1 LTVRIQ
7 QPRDLTLMLGLLGL
21 IAAGLLIPSQALAA
35 TGEGKQ
41 DKRLTRTLKRER
53 SALRALEALSSQVV
67 HSGLELEELQRHQ
80 TALDYRLGEA
90 DRRVKA
96 LEQRSAQRRKQIR
109 SRTRSLYK
117 LSRGGFAR
125 LILDAGDGRNVTRRL
140 SALRRILRR
149 DVRERQ
155 LYRKELDQLA
165 TQRKELDQQRRK
177 HAAIKRRQDQ
187 RRTQLK
193 LSKLQQRRLLQRV
206 TASRRMQSKLQE
218 ELTRQQRRLL
228 RQISTLTYEL
238 RWAGGFA
245 GRKGRLPRPV
255 RGRVV
260 GVFGRGIDRKHRI
273 EVLRHGLTF
282 RPRRAASV
290 KAVARGVVRMAGP
303 VEGYGQLA
311 LLDHGDGFFT
321 LYGFLASVAVKTGEE
336 IKHGQRLGRA
346 GLDPLTGE
354 PALYFEVR
362 RKERALDPSVWIRR

>member
-1 LTVRIQ
+1 VRRHLLRHLTH
-7 QPRDLTLMLGLLGL
+7 PFFL
-21 IAAGLLIPSQALAA
+21 ILAALLIPPPQALAA
-35 TGEGKQ
+35 TGEG
-41 DKRLTRTLKRER
+41 KRLTRTLKRER
-53 SALRALEALSSQVV
+53 SALRSLEALSSQVV
-67 HSGLELEELQRHQ
+67 HSGLELEELRRLQA
-80 TALDYRLGEA
+80 ALDYRLGEA

-96 LEQRSAQRRKQIR
+96 LEKRADQRRVQIR

-125 LILDAGDGRNVTRRL
+125 LILDADDGRNVTRRL

-149 DVRERQ
+149 DVQERQ

-165 TQRKELDQQRRK
+165 TQRKNLSEQRRK
-177 HAAIKRRQDQ
+177 HAALKRRLDQ
-187 RRTQLK
+187 RQAQLQ
-193 LSKLQQRRLLQRV
+193 LSKRQQRRLLRRL
-206 TASRRMQSKLQE
+206 TSSRRMQAKLYE

-260 GVFGRGIDRKHRI
+260 GVFGRGIDRKHRV

-282 RPRRAASV
+282 RPTRAARVS
-290 KAVARGVVRMAGP
+290 AVARGVVRMAGP
-303 VEGYGQLA
+303 VEGYGRLA

-321 LYGFLASVAVKTGEE
+321 LYGFLASVEVKPGEE
-336 IKHGQRLGRA
+336 IKRGQRIGRA

-354 PALYFEVR
+354 PGLYFEVR
-362 RKERALDPSVWIRR
+362 RKERALDPAVWIRR